1 MDLEYVSRDLA
12 FAAQADAVGW
22 CGHGDVKRWSLQEEN
37 MELCIWGS
45 ARLCP
50 VCLPELLSG
59 VHFFLNNESV
69 IVNMIPS

>member
-1 MDLEYVSRDLA
+1 MLAVWVICEDIFGVLDLEYVSRDLA
-12 FAAQADAVGW
+12 FAAQADA
-22 CGHGDVKRWSLQEEN
+22 HGDVKRWSLQEEN

-59 VHFFLNNESV
+59 VHFFK
-69 IVNMIPS
+69 